1 MKVLSFIAR
10 GGRTYS
16 SSVQRSQNVLRGSER
31 DDEHRF
37 IFDMIVILSGSIYN
51 IGPDLGNKMLDLWL
65 SFGIVSPVIGQCGS

>member
-1 MKVLSFIAR
+1 M
-10 GGRTYS
+10 
-16 SSVQRSQNVLRGSER
+16 

-37 IFDMIVILSGSIYN
+37 IFDMIVILSGSIFN